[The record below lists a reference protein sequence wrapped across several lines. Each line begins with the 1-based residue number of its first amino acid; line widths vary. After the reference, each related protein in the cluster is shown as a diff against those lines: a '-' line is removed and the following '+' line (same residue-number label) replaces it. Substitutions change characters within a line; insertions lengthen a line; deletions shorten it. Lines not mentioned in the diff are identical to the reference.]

1 MKKIRVVLG
10 FGLMFLLMCFQQI
23 KCQNRQSAK
32 TDTISTHFPP
42 EFIDLEQM
50 PIYPRGDGELLKFVE
65 KNLDKTIVNCSN
77 LTEGR
82 VIIKF
87 SIDTLGK
94 AIDFTVY
101 KSYNNKVDN
110 ECLRVLKLMPKWK
123 PAETWTGNKNDSFKK
138 TKIGYTFP
146 IKIPFKGY
154 NLEK

>member
-1 MKKIRVVLG
+1 MKIKRIVFG
-10 FGLMFLLMCFQQI
+10 IGLMFLLMSFQQI
-23 KCQNRQSAK
+23 NCQNRQSVK
-32 TDTISTHFPP
+32 TDTNSSNLPP
-42 EFIDLEQM
+42 EWIDTEQM
-50 PIYPRGDGELLKFVE
+50 PTYPGGERELLKFVE

-77 LTEGR
+77 LSEGR
-82 VIIKF
+82 VIIRF
-87 SIDTLGK
+87 SIDTLGN